1 MSDDE
6 QPLFVAPNVCVDV
19 DGEEVEIPASI
30 QAAITVYGS
39 LTPDLESAS
48 KICKAIRKRLNPA
61 KKAMEEWMA
70 ENLIENIGVG
80 DKMYKRTRKPKTFA
94 GLKEVKESNVL
105 SGAIK
110 TKFIEENTRDNDTYK
125 LLASSSK

>member
-6 QPLFVAPNVCVDV
+6 QPDFVAPNVCVDV
-19 DGEEVEIPASI
+19 GGDEVDIPASI

-39 LTPDLESAS
+39 LMPDLDSAS

-70 ENLIENIGVG
+70 ENLIENIGIG
-80 DKMYKRTRKPKTFA
+80 GKKYTRTRKPKTFA

-105 SGAIK
+105 TGTVK
-110 TKFIEENTRDNDTYK
+110 TNFIEENTRDNDTYK
-125 LLASSSK
+125 LAK

>member
-6 QPLFVAPNVCVDV
+6 QADFVAPNVCVDC
-19 DGEEVEIPASI
+19 DDQEVAIPPSI

-39 LTPDLESAS
+39 LKPDLDQAA

-70 ENLIENIGVG
+70 ENLIAGIDIG
-80 DKMYKRTRKPKTFA
+80 DKKYKRTRKPKTFA
-94 GLKEVKESNVL
+94 DLKHVKESSVL
-105 SGAIK
+105 TGELK
-110 TKFIEENTRDNDTYK
+110 TKFIEENTKDNDTYK
-125 LLASSSK
+125 LI